1 MLTPC
6 KISHI
11 KNTVFYVL
19 NYEIQPQN
27 FKNAAKSDDFLI
39 FYKTVMWKYITY

>member
-11 KNTVFYVL
+11 KKYRFHVL

-27 FKNAAKSDDFLI
+27 FKNAAKSDDFPI
-39 FYKTVMWKYITY
+39 FYKTVMWKYITC

>member
-11 KNTVFYVL
+11 KNSVL

-39 FYKTVMWKYITY
+39 FYKTLMWKYITC